1 MAGPRWSGC
10 LERLRTPSVDI
21 ELVAL
26 GIGHRYRVVVEAVL
40 VQHAARSSSGMNLI
54 DSGHNVMAE
63 RPDELVT
70 VLIR

>member
-1 MAGPRWSGC
+1 
-10 LERLRTPSVDI
+10 
-21 ELVAL
+21 
-26 GIGHRYRVVVEAVL
+26 VVEAVL